1 MINLLSALI
10 AGLVFGAGLSV
21 SNMIDPNKVLGFL
34 DIAGD
39 WDPSLALVMAGAL
52 AIAIPGFRWVRKQQ
66 RPVLDTRFHVTDKT
80 ELDRPLLIGAA
91 IFGIGWGMTGY
102 CPGPAVANLAIGNAE
117 ALLMVVSV
125 YAGFWIAGRLPRK
138 D

>member
-1 MINLLSALI
+1 MINLLSALM

-52 AIAIPGFRWVRKQQ
+52 AVAIPGFRWVRKQQ

>member
-1 MINLLSALI
+1 MINLLSALM

-52 AIAIPGFRWVRKQQ
+52 AVAIPGFRWVRKQG
-66 RPVLDTRFHVTDKT
+66 RPVLDSRFHVTDRT
-80 ELDRPLLIGAA
+80 QLDRPLLIGAA

-102 CPGPAVANLAIGNAE
+102 CPGPAVANLALGNAE
-117 ALLMVVSV
+117 ALLMVISV
-125 YAGFWIAGRLPRK
+125 YAGFWIAGQLARK

>member
-52 AIAIPGFRWVRKQQ
+52 AVAIPGFRWVRKQQ
-66 RPVLDTRFHVTDKT
+66 RPVLDIRFHVTDKT